1 MANKTIE
8 KNGITQ
14 GKADRLLNLMGSAV
28 EGLKTIVDSVDSANK
43 SFERKKT
50 TDTDNTVKISKVETE
65 AKKEEY
71 RHDEAIARI
80 ELEYKKLV
88 DDASNGEL
96 KWSIIQN
103 MVQKLIEESNK
114 LNSMDNSVF
123 LSEEARTSRDDLHRT
138 MLELSKEI
146 IRA

>member
-103 MVQKLIEESNK
+103 MVQKQWN
-114 LNSMDNSVF
+114 
-123 LSEEARTSRDDLHRT
+123 LH
-138 MLELSKEI
+138 
-146 IRA
+146 